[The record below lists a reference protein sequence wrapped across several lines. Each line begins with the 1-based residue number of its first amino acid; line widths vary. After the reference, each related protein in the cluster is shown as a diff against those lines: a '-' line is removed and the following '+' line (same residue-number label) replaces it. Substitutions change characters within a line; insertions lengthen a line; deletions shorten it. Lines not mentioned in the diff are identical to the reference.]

1 MSFIILRWK
10 FISSKYSMGVDATRI
25 SEEISTSTFSLTL
38 TFVICYLVRCRT
50 CFDGC
55 HLGHTTLRK
64 TKTPYIEEDSTIFFP
79 TTDIPP
85 SLLGSFPYLIVSI
98 GI

>member
-1 MSFIILRWK
+1 
-10 FISSKYSMGVDATRI
+10 MGADAARV
-25 SEEISTSTFSLTL
+25 SGEISTSTLSLTL
-38 TFVICYLVRCRT
+38 TSVICYLVRHHM

-64 TKTPYIEEDSTIFFP
+64 TKTPYTEEDSTIFFL

-85 SLLGSFPYLIVSI
+85 SLLGSFP
-98 GI
+98 